1 MNPRFLLLKPLAS
14 LGLTTLMMGALQAGT
29 PRVGSAYPSGV
40 TRGSEIEVGFNGS
53 NLHDARTILFN
64 EPGFEVTW
72 VETTATKF
80 TAKIKA
86 PANARIGE
94 HLYRVITDSGVAD
107 LRPFYVLPFPLVEE
121 MPAKDKAAQGVNA
134 TQPISLGTT
143 VYGRTPNE
151 DQDHYEVELKK
162 GQRLSVEV
170 IGFQL
175 QTQNPYD
182 PHVTIRR
189 PDGEVLALV
198 DDTPFARTNPVTSVI
213 APEDGKYRITIKETT
228 NSGVGECHYLMSI
241 GTFPRPVATF
251 PRGGQPDKDQK
262 FALNGD
268 ASGPREKT
276 VKLPAKND
284 SLLGIIDEDG
294 QPAPS
299 PINVRVIDI
308 PNVLEAEP
316 NNTIADVSGEP
327 AALPAAFNG
336 IITDRTDVDHFK
348 FASKKGEVFDIRVF
362 ARALRSGADT
372 IISVLTEKGV
382 TLGSNDDANG
392 PDSYLRWTA
401 PSDGNFFLA
410 VRDQQS
416 RSGPTFGYRAEITKV
431 QPKVTV
437 ALPEMTINSS
447 QDRRAIVVPRGNRY
461 ASMVRIKRS
470 DWAGGMAIE
479 PQGLPKGVKASFGP
493 IDKSTDTIAMVFEA
507 APDAPLAANRFGFN
521 FTPQDKEGPAFLSAV
536 EHKVDVAENGN
547 QRAYYTV
554 VEDAIAAAVTEELPV
569 SIELVQPKAPLM
581 RNGQMQLKVKVNR
594 KEGFDKPFDLNFIY
608 SPNGIGTAGVQ
619 KVEEKA
625 TEGAV
630 TISANANAAVQK
642 WKVCV
647 VGNADFGKG
656 NTFFSTQLI
665 DLEIVEPII
674 EGTLERASLDQ
685 NGETEIKAKIDVKTP
700 FEGKAKL
707 QLVSLPPDVTGE
719 EREISAGDKEVTFKI
734 KAGATAPA
742 GLHKQVGIQFSA
754 TKDGEP
760 FNTVF
765 ASGGI
770 VRIDK
775 ASAPTPA
782 AKSTTSDAAPAKP
795 ATAATTSK

>member
-1 MNPRFLLLKPLAS
+1 MNPRFPLRKSLATLALTILTAS
-14 LGLTTLMMGALQAGT
+14 ALQAGT

-40 TRGSEIEVGFNGS
+40 TRGSEIEINFNGS
-53 NLHDARTILFN
+53 NLQDARTVLFN

-72 VETTATKF
+72 VETAANKF

-94 HLYRVITDSGVAD
+94 HLYRVVTDSGIAD
-107 LRPFYVLPFPLVEE
+107 LRPLYVLPFPLVEE
-121 MPAKDKAAQGVNA
+121 MPAKEKTAKGVNA

-143 VYGRTPNE
+143 VYGRTQNE

-189 PDGEVLALV
+189 PDGEILTQV
-198 DDTPFARTNPVTSVI
+198 DDTPFARTNPVTSI
-213 APEDGKYRITIKETT
+213 LAPEDGKYRITIKETT
-228 NSGVGECHYLMSI
+228 NSGVGECHYLMSV
-241 GTFPRPVATF
+241 GTFPRPVASF
-251 PRGGQPDKDQK
+251 PLGGQPDKEQK

-268 ASGPREKT
+268 VSGPREKV

-284 SLLGIIDEDG
+284 SLHGIIDEDG

-299 PINVRVIDI
+299 PVNVRVIDI

-316 NNTIADVSGEP
+316 NNAITEVSAEP
-327 AALPAAFNG
+327 VALPAAFNG
-336 IITDRTDVDHFK
+336 IINDRTDVDHFK
-348 FASKKGEVFDIRVF
+348 FSAKKGEAFDIRVF

-372 IISVLTEKGV
+372 IISVLNEKGA

-392 PDSYLRWTA
+392 PDSYLRWTSPA
-401 PSDGNFFLA
+401 DGTFFLS

-431 QPKVTV
+431 QPKVTA

-470 DWAGGMAIE
+470 DWAGGIALE
-479 PQGLPKGVKASFGP
+479 PQGLPAGVKASFGP

-507 APDAPLAANRFGFN
+507 APDAPLAATRFGFK
-521 FTPQDKEGPAFLSAV
+521 FTPQDPAAPAFINGV

-547 QRAYYTV
+547 QRAFYTV
-554 VEDAIAAAVTEELPV
+554 IEDALSAAITEELPV
-569 SIELVQPKAPLM
+569 SLELVQPKVPLM

-608 SPNGIGTAGVQ
+608 APNGIGTAGVQ

-630 TISANANAAVQK
+630 TISANGNAALQK

-674 EGTLERASLDQ
+674 EGTLERAALEQ
-685 NGETEIKAKIDVKTP
+685 GAETEIKAKLDVKTP
-700 FEGKAKL
+700 FEGKAKV
-707 QLVSLPPDVTGE
+707 QLVSLPPDVTSE
-719 EREISAGDKEVTFKI
+719 EKEISAEDKEITFKI
-734 KAGATAPA
+734 KAGSTSPA
-742 GLHKQVGIQFSA
+742 GLHKQVGIQFSL

-770 VRIDK
+770 IRIDK

-782 AKSTTSDAAPAKP
+782 AKSATSDVAPAKP